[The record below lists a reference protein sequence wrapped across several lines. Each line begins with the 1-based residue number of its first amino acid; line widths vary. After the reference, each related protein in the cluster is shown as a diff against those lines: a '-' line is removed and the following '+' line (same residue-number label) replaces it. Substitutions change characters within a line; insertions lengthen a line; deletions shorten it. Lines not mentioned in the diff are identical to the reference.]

1 MEKKDETSIRI
12 EILLKLEN
20 ETIWM
25 IFNQKVIYIFFA
37 SVRN

>member
-20 ETIWM
+20 ETIW
-25 IFNQKVIYIFFA
+25 IFLIRKLYIYFLPL
-37 SVRN
+37 